1 MRNAATKQVGK
12 KFPLSVANAVVIGGG
27 YFLLLSMAGLAG
39 CSSDSGTGDA
49 VATQPPDFIS
59 YWDDTVSGGKRRIVI
74 DLDEQRAFF
83 YKGDKLA
90 GLSIVSTGRE
100 GWDTPPGDFKITEK
114 DRGHVS
120 SLFGDYV
127 DANGQVVM
135 QNVDS
140 TKDPRPPGTVF
151 QGAAMPYF
159 LRIHGGIG
167 MHAGYLPGYPAS
179 HGCIRLPEKMAI
191 HFFEN
196 ADVGTPVTI
205 REEKPPVMLGAPAP
219 FYPYIKPFQ
228 PD

>member
-1 MRNAATKQVGK
+1 MV
-12 KFPLSVANAVVIGGG
+12 
-27 YFLLLSMAGLAG
+27 GLAG

-49 VATQPPDFIS
+49 VATQPPDLIS
-59 YWDDTVSGGKRRIVI
+59 YWDDSVSGGKRRIVI

-100 GWDTPPGDFKITEK
+100 GWDTPPGDFEITEK

-127 DANGQVVM
+127 DANGQVVV

-140 TKDPRPPGTVF
+140 SKDPRPPGTVF
-151 QGAAMPYF
+151 QGAPMPYF

-205 REEKPPVMLGAPAP
+205 REEKPPVMVTEPTP

-228 PD
+228 PDSLPR